1 MDGEWDIYVDLH
13 FRLQILFLTG
23 FAFFNHT
30 EKFDSKENQIL
41 NLNKLMSC
49 QVEGKW
55 NISSIPLHV
64 GLGT

>member
-41 NLNKLMSC
+41 NLK
-49 QVEGKW
+49 
-55 NISSIPLHV
+55 
-64 GLGT
+64 